1 MRRSAV
7 NLKPVERTPG
17 AQSRFTTKSTIGEL
31 AAPAVILPGD
41 AALRDVASAFF
52 AQENLKAVVIQ
63 GQGGREPS
71 LIPRTRFTE
80 LQSRPFFDD
89 MYAGKPV
96 NAYLHKAGMETL
108 VFDADAPVYEVAE
121 IALDRNGEDV
131 YDPIIVMLEDATPA
145 LADMRDLVRA
155 QAEILRS
162 SSRSANETLSRF
174 LKTQEELLQARKME
188 AVGTLSAGL
197 AHELNTPLQF
207 LGSNVTFLESLYE
220 DYHEAFAALGPAF
233 AEDWCEEYPSAVH
246 DMQMGLARMTEIVAA
261 MKTFSDREGTSYA
274 QIDVNETIRTAV
286 TLVRGRI
293 RQGADLRLELA
304 DSLPQVRGVANSLAQ
319 AWVNVLTNAI
329 QAVEACDA
337 GQTPVIS
344 VRSAVD
350 DGAVSVEI
358 ADTGTGMAE
367 DVAARCFEPF
377 FTTRP
382 PGHGAG
388 QGLTTVHRSITL
400 EHRGRIEI
408 DSAPGAG
415 TTVRVVLPA
424 E

>member
-1 MRRSAV
+1 M
-7 NLKPVERTPG
+7 NLKPVERSLGVQP
-17 AQSRFTTKSTIGEL
+17 RFTTKSTIGEL
-31 AAPAVILPGD
+31 AGPAVVLPD
-41 AALRDVASAFF
+41 DVTLREVAGTFF
-52 AQENLKAVVIQ
+52 ARPALTALVID
-63 GQGGREPS
+63 GSGGREPA
-71 LIPRTRFTE
+71 LIPRGRFTE
-80 LQSRPFFDD
+80 FQSRPFFDELF
-89 MYAGKPV
+89 AGKPV
-96 NAYLHKAGMETL
+96 DAYLHKAGGETL
-108 VFDADAPVYEVAE
+108 VFEADAPIYEVAE
-121 IALDRNGEDV
+121 IALDRDGAAV
-131 YDPIIVMLEDATPA
+131 YDPIVVTPDDGPPT

-162 SSRSANETLSRF
+162 SSRNANETLSRF
-174 LKTQEELLQARKME
+174 LKSQEELLQARKME

-220 DYHEAFAALGPAF
+220 DYHEAFAALGPSF
-233 AEDWCEEYPSAVH
+233 QEDWCEEYPSAVH
-246 DMQMGLARMTEIVAA
+246 DMQMGLARMAEIVAA

-286 TLVRGRI
+286 TLIRGRI

-304 DSLPQVRGVANSLAQ
+304 ESLPEVRGVANSLAQ

-329 QAVEACDA
+329 QAVESSD
-337 GQTPVIS
+337 PERPRIIS
-344 VRSAVD
+344 IRSTAA
-350 DGAVSVEI
+350 DGTVTVEI

-408 DSAPGAG
+408 ESAPGVG
-415 TTVRVVLPA
+415 TTVHVALPA